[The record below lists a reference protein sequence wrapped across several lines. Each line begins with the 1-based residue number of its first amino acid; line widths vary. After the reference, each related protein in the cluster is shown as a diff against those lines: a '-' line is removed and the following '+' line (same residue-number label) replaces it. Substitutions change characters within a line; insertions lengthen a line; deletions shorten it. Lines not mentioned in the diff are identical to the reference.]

1 MRWLPISGEAIY
13 KGHIM
18 KCKIIFVLM
27 IAVAILLA
35 GGSEKDLVGN
45 LAPGMAYAQVKQLDE
60 ETEKAREE
68 EQKGEKIF
76 SKLEEEKEKEKEKI
90 RLPGQ
95 MPAVSPETFSETF
108 RMIETIENKNREL
121 KKREEELRIKQTRL
135 EALEA
140 KVRKDLDKIEKNISE
155 SKKQM
160 GIQDE
165 KTKEIVEALIKVYSS
180 MKPED
185 AANLVEAID
194 EGLALQIISG
204 MKSKIAG
211 QVLSNLDVKVAKRIS
226 ENLAGKRD
234 KPSEKSSSAGN

>member
-1 MRWLPISGEAIY
+1 MRWLPISGEEIY

-18 KCKIIFVLM
+18 KFKIIFVFM

-76 SKLEEEKEKEKEKI
+76 FKSEEEKVKEKEKI
-90 RLPGQ
+90 RLPGH
-95 MPAVSPETFSETF
+95 MPAVSPETF

-121 KKREEELRIKQTRL
+121 KKREEELRIKQPRL

-140 KVRKDLDKIEKNISE
+140 KVRKDLDKIEKSISE
-155 SKKQM
+155 SKEQM

-165 KTKEIVEALIKVYSS
+165 RTKKNVEALIKVYSS
-180 MKPED
+180 MKPEE

-234 KPSEKSSSAGN
+234 KPSEKTNSPGN

>member
-76 SKLEEEKEKEKEKI
+76 SKLEEEKEKEKEKEKI

-95 MPAVSPETFSETF
+95 MPAVSPETF

-140 KVRKDLDKIEKNISE
+140 KVRKDLDKIEKSISE
-155 SKKQM
+155 SKEQM

-165 KTKEIVEALIKVYSS
+165 RTKKNVEALIKVYSS
-180 MKPED
+180 MKPEE

-234 KPSEKSSSAGN
+234 KPSEKTNSPGN

>member
-18 KCKIIFVLM
+18 KFKIIFVLM

-76 SKLEEEKEKEKEKI
+76 SKLEEEKEKEKEKEKI

-95 MPAVSPETFSETF
+95 MPAVSPETF

-121 KKREEELRIKQTRL
+121 KKREEALRLKEVRL

-140 KVRKDLDKIEKNISE
+140 KVRKDLDKIEKSISE
-155 SKKQM
+155 SKEQM

-165 KTKEIVEALIKVYSS
+165 RTKKNVEALIKVYSS
-180 MKPED
+180 MKPEE

-234 KPSEKSSSAGN
+234 KPSEKTNSPGN

>member
-18 KCKIIFVLM
+18 KFKIIFVLM

-76 SKLEEEKEKEKEKI
+76 SKLEEEKEKEKEKEKI

-95 MPAVSPETFSETF
+95 MPAVSPETF

-140 KVRKDLDKIEKNISE
+140 KVRKDLDKIEKSISE
-155 SKKQM
+155 SKEQM

-165 KTKEIVEALIKVYSS
+165 RAKKNVEALIKVYSS
-180 MKPED
+180 MKPEE

>member
-1 MRWLPISGEAIY
+1 MRWLPISGEEIY

-18 KCKIIFVLM
+18 KFKIIFVFM

-76 SKLEEEKEKEKEKI
+76 FKLEEEKEKEKEKI

-95 MPAVSPETFSETF
+95 MPTVSPETF

-121 KKREEELRIKQTRL
+121 KKREEALRLKEVRL

-140 KVRKDLDKIEKNISE
+140 KVRKDLNKIEKSIFE
-155 SKKQM
+155 SKEQM

-165 KTKEIVEALIKVYSS
+165 KNKENVEALIKVYSS
-180 MKPED
+180 MKPEE

-234 KPSEKSSSAGN
+234 KPSEKTNSPGN

>member
-18 KCKIIFVLM
+18 KFKIIFVLM

-95 MPAVSPETFSETF
+95 MPAVSPETF

-140 KVRKDLDKIEKNISE
+140 KVRKDLDKIEKSISE
-155 SKKQM
+155 SKEQM

-165 KTKEIVEALIKVYSS
+165 RAKKNVEALIKVYSS
-180 MKPED
+180 MKPEE

>member
-1 MRWLPISGEAIY
+1 
-13 KGHIM
+13 M
-18 KCKIIFVLM
+18 KFKIIFVFM

-76 SKLEEEKEKEKEKI
+76 FKSEEEKEKEKEKI

-95 MPAVSPETFSETF
+95 MPAVSPETF

-140 KVRKDLDKIEKNISE
+140 KVRKDLDKIEKSISE
-155 SKKQM
+155 SKEQM

-165 KTKEIVEALIKVYSS
+165 RTKKNVEALIKVYSS
-180 MKPED
+180 MKPEE

-234 KPSEKSSSAGN
+234 KPSEKTNSPGN

>member
-1 MRWLPISGEAIY
+1 
-13 KGHIM
+13 M
-18 KCKIIFVLM
+18 KFKIIFVFM
-27 IAVAILLA
+27 IAVAILLT

-76 SKLEEEKEKEKEKI
+76 FKLEEEKEKEKEKI

-95 MPAVSPETFSETF
+95 MPAVSPETF

-140 KVRKDLDKIEKNISE
+140 KVRKDLDKIEKSISE
-155 SKKQM
+155 SKEQM

-165 KTKEIVEALIKVYSS
+165 RTKKNVEALIKVYSS
-180 MKPED
+180 MKPEE

-234 KPSEKSSSAGN
+234 KPSEKTNSPGN

>member
-1 MRWLPISGEAIY
+1 MRWLPISGEEIY

-18 KCKIIFVLM
+18 KFKIIFVFM

-76 SKLEEEKEKEKEKI
+76 FKSEEEKEKEKEKI

-95 MPAVSPETFSETF
+95 MPAVSPETF

-140 KVRKDLDKIEKNISE
+140 KVRKDLDKIEKSISE
-155 SKKQM
+155 SKEQM

-165 KTKEIVEALIKVYSS
+165 RTKKNVEALIKVYSS
-180 MKPED
+180 MKPEE

-234 KPSEKSSSAGN
+234 KLSEKSSSAVN

>member
-1 MRWLPISGEAIY
+1 
-13 KGHIM
+13 
-18 KCKIIFVLM
+18 M

-95 MPAVSPETFSETF
+95 MPAVSPETF

-140 KVRKDLDKIEKNISE
+140 KVRKDLDKIEKSISE
-155 SKKQM
+155 SKEQM

-165 KTKEIVEALIKVYSS
+165 RTKKNVEALIKVYSS
-180 MKPED
+180 MKPEE

-234 KPSEKSSSAGN
+234 KPSEKTNSPGN

>member
-1 MRWLPISGEAIY
+1 
-13 KGHIM
+13 M
-18 KCKIIFVLM
+18 KFKIIFVLM

-76 SKLEEEKEKEKEKI
+76 SKLEEEKEKEKEKEKI

-95 MPAVSPETFSETF
+95 MPAVSPETF

-140 KVRKDLDKIEKNISE
+140 KVRKDLDKIEKSISE
-155 SKKQM
+155 SKEQM

-165 KTKEIVEALIKVYSS
+165 RTKKNVEALIKVYSS
-180 MKPED
+180 MKPEE

-234 KPSEKSSSAGN
+234 KPSEKTNSPGN

>member
-1 MRWLPISGEAIY
+1 M
-13 KGHIM
+13 KFKIM
-18 KCKIIFVLM
+18 FVFM
-27 IAVAILLA
+27 IAVAFLLA
-35 GGSEKDLVGN
+35 GRSDKYLAGN
-45 LAPGMAYAQVKQLDE
+45 LESGMAYAQVKQIDE
-60 ETEKAREE
+60 ETEKVREE
-68 EQKGEKIF
+68 KKIF
-76 SKLEEEKEKEKEKI
+76 PLEPQKEEVKEKEKI
-90 RLPGQ
+90 QLPGQ
-95 MPAVSPETFSETF
+95 MPAVSPETF

-140 KVRKDLDKIEKNISE
+140 KVRKDLDKIEKSISE
-155 SKKQM
+155 SKEQM

-165 KTKEIVEALIKVYSS
+165 RTKENVEALIKVYSS

>member
-1 MRWLPISGEAIY
+1 
-13 KGHIM
+13 M
-18 KCKIIFVLM
+18 KFKIIFVFM

-76 SKLEEEKEKEKEKI
+76 SKLEEEKEKEKEKEKI

-95 MPAVSPETFSETF
+95 MPAVSPETF

-140 KVRKDLDKIEKNISE
+140 KVRKDLDKIEKSISE
-155 SKKQM
+155 SKEQM

-165 KTKEIVEALIKVYSS
+165 RTKKNVEALIKVYSS
-180 MKPED
+180 MKPEE

-234 KPSEKSSSAGN
+234 KPSEKTNSPGN

>member
-1 MRWLPISGEAIY
+1 
-13 KGHIM
+13 M
-18 KCKIIFVLM
+18 KFKIIFVFM

-76 SKLEEEKEKEKEKI
+76 FKSEEEKEKEKEKI

-95 MPAVSPETFSETF
+95 MPAVSPETF

-140 KVRKDLDKIEKNISE
+140 KVRKDLDKIEKSISE
-155 SKKQM
+155 SKEQM

-165 KTKEIVEALIKVYSS
+165 RTKKNVEALIKVYSS
-180 MKPED
+180 MKPEE

-234 KPSEKSSSAGN
+234 KPSEMSSPPGN

>member
-1 MRWLPISGEAIY
+1 
-13 KGHIM
+13 M
-18 KCKIIFVLM
+18 KFKIIFVFM
-27 IAVAILLA
+27 IAVAFLLVGRSDRYLA
-35 GGSEKDLVGN
+35 GN
-45 LAPGMAYAQVKQLDE
+45 LEPGIAYAQVKQLDE

-68 EQKGEKIF
+68 KKIF
-76 SKLEEEKEKEKEKI
+76 PLEPQKEEIKGKEKI
-90 RLPGQ
+90 QLPGQ
-95 MPAVSPETFSETF
+95 MPAISPETF

-121 KKREEELRIKQTRL
+121 KKREEALRLKEVRL

-140 KVRKDLDKIEKNISE
+140 KVRKDLNKIEKSIFE
-155 SKKQM
+155 SKEQM

-165 KTKEIVEALIKVYSS
+165 KNKENVEALIKVYSS
-180 MKPED
+180 MKPEE

-234 KPSEKSSSAGN
+234 KPSEMSSPPGN

>member
-1 MRWLPISGEAIY
+1 MRWLPISGEEIY

-18 KCKIIFVLM
+18 KFKIIFVLM

-95 MPAVSPETFSETF
+95 MPAVSPETF

-140 KVRKDLDKIEKNISE
+140 KVRKDLDKIEKSISE
-155 SKKQM
+155 SKEQM

-165 KTKEIVEALIKVYSS
+165 RTKKNVEALIKVYSS
-180 MKPED
+180 MKPEE

-234 KPSEKSSSAGN
+234 KPSEKTNSPGN

>member
-1 MRWLPISGEAIY
+1 
-13 KGHIM
+13 M
-18 KCKIIFVLM
+18 KFKIIFVFM
-27 IAVAILLA
+27 IAVAILLT

-76 SKLEEEKEKEKEKI
+76 FKLEEEKEKEKEKI

-95 MPAVSPETFSETF
+95 VPAVSPETF

-140 KVRKDLDKIEKNISE
+140 KVRKDLDKIEKSISE
-155 SKKQM
+155 SKEQM

-165 KTKEIVEALIKVYSS
+165 RTKKNVEALIKVYSS
-180 MKPED
+180 MKPEE

-234 KPSEKSSSAGN
+234 KPSEKPNSPGN

>member
-18 KCKIIFVLM
+18 KFKIIFVLM

-76 SKLEEEKEKEKEKI
+76 SKLEEEKEKEKEKEKI

-95 MPAVSPETFSETF
+95 MPAVSPETF

-140 KVRKDLDKIEKNISE
+140 KVRKDLDKIEKSISE
-155 SKKQM
+155 SKEQM

-165 KTKEIVEALIKVYSS
+165 RAKKNVEALIKVYSS
-180 MKPED
+180 MKPEE

-234 KPSEKSSSAGN
+234 KPSEKTNSPGN